1 MLGDKRYIL
10 LRDCEDW
17 VCIYGVATTETT
29 TEAQIQEAIQE
40 FKEIQWAKQ
49 ETDYEHWSDDYNLD
63 CLLEF
68 LGDKFVD
75 FEFFSIDDD
84 VTF

>member
-17 VCIYGVATTETT
+17 DCIYGVAITQTT
-29 TEAQIQEAIQE
+29 TGEQIQNAIRE
-40 FKEIQWAKQ
+40 FKEIQWNKE
-49 ETDYEHWSDDYNLD
+49 ETDHQYWDYNLD
-63 CLLEF
+63 CLVEF

-75 FEFFSIDDD
+75 FEFFNINDD

>member
-29 TEAQIQEAIQE
+29 TSEQIQNAIRE
-40 FKEIQWAKQ
+40 FKEAQWNNA
-49 ETDYEHWSDDYNLD
+49 ETDPKYWECNLD